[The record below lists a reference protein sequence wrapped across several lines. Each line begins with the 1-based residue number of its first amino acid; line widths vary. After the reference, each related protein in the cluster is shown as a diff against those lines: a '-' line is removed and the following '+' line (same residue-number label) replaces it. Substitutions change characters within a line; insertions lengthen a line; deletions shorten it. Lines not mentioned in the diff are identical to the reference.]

1 MDCIVDKGKHM
12 RTIKKITLISL
23 FCSSAMAATPID
35 GLYYGAFGGGALLP
49 PNIDVYYRDALVNH
63 SRYNAGYDAGGNIG
77 YKTTFW
83 RYEAE
88 VSYFNVP
95 IQRLAVDGYS
105 DPNPKGYNQGVLPFV
120 NLYLDLPYKPIR
132 LIQPYIGAGI
142 GWAWVHTNI
151 LNDQNFKFDNTNYA
165 FAYQGIVGLSYHF
178 AENYSI
184 FFSYRYVATS
194 KLNGTGGIFQASLLN
209 GGAIYRFDG
218 CEYV

>member
-12 RTIKKITLISL
+12 RTIKKITLMSL
-23 FCSSAMAATPID
+23 FCSASIAATPID
-35 GLYYGAFGGGALLP
+35 GLYYGAFGGAALLP
-49 PNIDVYYRDALVNH
+49 PNIDVYYQDTQVHR
-63 SRYNAGYDAGGNIG
+63 SRYNTGYDAGGNIG
-77 YKTTFW
+77 YKAAFW

-95 IQRLAVDGYS
+95 IQRITVNDNLDT
-105 DPNPKGYNQGVLPFV
+105 NPRGYNQGVLPFV
-120 NLYLDLPYKPIR
+120 NLYLDLPYKPVR

-142 GWAWVHTNI
+142 GWAWVSTNI
-151 LNDQNFKFDNTNYA
+151 LNNENFKFTTSNYA

-178 AENYSI
+178 AENYGL
-184 FFSYRYVATS
+184 FFSFRYAATS